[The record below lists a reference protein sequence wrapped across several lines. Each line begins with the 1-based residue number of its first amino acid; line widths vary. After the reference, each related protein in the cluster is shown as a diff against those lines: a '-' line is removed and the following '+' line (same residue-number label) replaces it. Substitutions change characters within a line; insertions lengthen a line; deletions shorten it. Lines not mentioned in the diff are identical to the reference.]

1 MRIKHPLAAAIILSS
16 IGAPTLA
23 NANEIEEITVTAT
36 KRQGV
41 EVQDLAAS
49 ISVYGAEE
57 LKNGGVQSMTDLTNI
72 EPSLTALSTQSTS
85 STRIGIRGLST
96 PANNVGFE
104 AAVGVSIDGVPRART
119 GIALSELPELA
130 SVEVLRGPQGT
141 LFGRNTTAGVINI
154 NTAKPNPEG
163 GGFVEVSMGN
173 YNARSVQAAI
183 NLPIN
188 DQWTG
193 RIDAKDRERDGFLD
207 NVLSDTDVNSIDRS
221 MVRGQLTFE
230 GEDSSLRLIADWG
243 EDQSICCGAMFTIVN
258 TPAARGMYNQLA
270 GGTAYGS
277 TDLDDLE
284 IGSNITPTNDID
296 EWGVSAEYNLDIGGN
311 NFTSI
316 SSYRDWE
323 SLATP
328 DGDMSGADFVG
339 LTQYSANTV
348 FTQELRLQ
356 GESGA
361 VNWLAGAFYMHDKVE
376 WVRNASVGK
385 AWNARVDL
393 SMLAAAPKIVASLQ
407 QALLNPNRD
416 TDKDGQINGLI
427 NGLSNGVQA
436 YGTLTGPNAN
446 TPSILALINGPT
458 AATTFLDDPATNV
471 NNDMDLT
478 TKALAV
484 FAHAEISL
492 REDLTATLGVRYS
505 DEQKDLSYVMSSDAV
520 GARDGCPIAKSLA
533 VSGSPLAAFAPLIC
547 TPTGN
552 TNFNNDVAFP
562 NGEQGTLKDD
572 AISGTAKLAWA
583 ANEDALLYASY
594 SRGFKSGGFNL
605 DRAGLTYANP
615 TPSALMFDAEE
626 VDAVEMGWNSQ
637 WADGAVTFNGAVY
650 SQDVSG
656 LQQLNFTGSNFEV
669 AQGDYKVEGME
680 LSLSARPSEA
690 LMLTASYARVDAE
703 NELTGKP
710 PEGQPED
717 TLTASATLF
726 LPIPNSLVGTFNI
739 NGRYSD
745 GTFQVADAGIL
756 GDYYGESYTV
766 VNARMSVTNQEGSW
780 SASIFAQNLTDE
792 IGTIDA
798 FAQVLQSGATGN
810 IQSFT
815 NMPRMYGA
823 EVRFNF

>member
-1 MRIKHPLAAAIILSS
+1 MRIKHPLATAIMISS
-16 IGAPTLA
+16 IGAPALA
-23 NANEIEEITVTAT
+23 SANEIEEITVTAT

-130 SVEVLRGPQGT
+130 SVEVLRGPQGS

-163 GGFVEVSMGN
+163 GGFVEFSVGN
-173 YNARSVQAAI
+173 YNARSVQAAV

-188 DQWTG
+188 EQWTG
-193 RIDAKDRERDGFLD
+193 RIDAKDRQRDGYLD
-207 NVLSDTDVNSIDRS
+207 NVKSETDVNSADRR
-221 MVRGQLTFE
+221 MVRGQLTYE

-243 EDQSICCGAMFTIVN
+243 EDQSICCGAMLNVVN
-258 TPAARGMYNQLA
+258 TPAAVGLYNALA
-270 GGTAYGS
+270 GGVAYGS
-277 TDLDDLE
+277 SNLDDLE

-296 EWGVSAEYNLDIGGN
+296 EWGVSAEYNLDINGN

-323 SLATP
+323 SLAAP
-328 DGDMSGADFVG
+328 DGDMSGVDLVG

-361 VNWLAGAFYMHDKVE
+361 VNWLVGAFYMHDEVD
-376 WVRNASVGK
+376 WIRNASFGS
-385 AWNARVDL
+385 AWNARTDRT
-393 SMLAAAPKIVASLQ
+393 
-407 QALLNPNRD
+407 LN
-416 TDKDGQINGLI
+416 GAV
-427 NGLSNGVQA
+427 GVQA
-436 YGTLTGPNAN
+436 YGTLTDG
-446 TPSILALINGPT
+446 TPSILSMVQQNPALAQVYLT
-458 AATTFLDDPATNV
+458 DPATNV
-471 NNDMDLT
+471 NNDMDVT
-478 TKALAV
+478 TEAMAL
-484 FAHAEISL
+484 FAHTEIAL

-505 DEQKDLSYVMSSDAV
+505 DEQKDLSYVMSSDEV
-520 GARDGCPIAKSLA
+520 GARDGCPIAKQLQL
-533 VSGSPLAAFAPLIC
+533 SGSQLAAVAPLLC
-547 TPTGN
+547 SPTGN

-562 NGEQGTLKDD
+562 NGEKGTVKDD

-583 ANEDALLYASY
+583 VSEDALLYGSY

-605 DRAGLTYANP
+605 DRAGLSYADP
-615 TPSALMFDAEE
+615 TPTALMFDAEE
-626 VDAVEMGWNSQ
+626 VDAYELGWNSQ

-650 SQDVSG
+650 SQYVSG

-669 AQGDYKVEGME
+669 AQGDYEVQGME
-680 LSLSARPSEA
+680 LSLSASPTEA
-690 LMLTASYARVDAE
+690 LMLSASYAHVDAE
-703 NELTGKP
+703 NKLTGKP

-726 LPIPNSLVGTFNI
+726 MPVSDSLVGTFNL
-739 NGRYSD
+739 NGRYSS
-745 GTFQVADAGIL
+745 GTFQVANAGAL

-780 SASIFAQNLTDE
+780 SASVFAQNLTDE

-798 FAQVLQSGATGN
+798 FPQVLQQASSGN

-815 NMPRMYGA
+815 NMPRTFGA

>member
-23 NANEIEEITVTAT
+23 NADEIEEITVTAT

-41 EVQDLAAS
+41 EVQDVAAS

-57 LKNGGVQSMTDLTNI
+57 LKNGRVQSMTDLTNI
-72 EPSLTALSTQSTS
+72 DPSLNSISTQSTS
-85 STRIGIRGLST
+85 STRIGMRGLTT

-119 GIALSELPELA
+119 GIALSEMPELA
-130 SVEVLRGPQGT
+130 SMEVLRGPQGT
-141 LFGRNTTAGVINI
+141 LFGRNTSGGVINI
-154 NTAKPNPEG
+154 NTAKPNAEG

-207 NVLSDTDVNSIDRS
+207 NILSDTDVNSVDRS

-243 EDQSICCGAMFTIVN
+243 EDQSICCGAILEVVGS
-258 TPAARGMYNQLA
+258 PQVRGLYNSVASLGDA
-270 GGTAYGS
+270 FGS
-277 TDLDDLE
+277 QDLNDLE

-328 DGDMSGADFVG
+328 DGDMSGVG
-339 LTQYSANTV
+339 LVALTQYSADTV

-356 GESGA
+356 GESGK
-361 VNWLAGAFYMHDKVE
+361 VNWLVGAFYMHDEVE
-376 WVRNASVGK
+376 WVRNASMDSD
-385 AWNARVDL
+385 WERFVDTQL
-393 SMLAAAPKIVASLQ
+393 SAKGI
-407 QALLNPNRD
+407 QAFGTFP
-416 TDKDGQINGLI
+416 TTPGQAGFVPSV
-427 NGLSNGVQA
+427 LSAV
-436 YGTLTGPNAN
+436 
-446 TPSILALINGPT
+446 NGPT
-458 AATTFLDDPATNV
+458 AAATYLASPTTNV
-471 NNDMDLT
+471 NNDMELT
-478 TKALAV
+478 TDAFAV
-484 FAHAEISL
+484 FAHTEISL
-492 REDLTATLGVRYS
+492 REDLTATIGIRYS
-505 DEQKDLSYVMSSDAV
+505 EEDKELSYVMSSDEV
-520 GARDGCPIAKSLA
+520 QDPDGCATAAALKA
-533 VSGSPLAAFAPLIC
+533 AQSPLAALGALLC

-552 TNFNNDVAFP
+552 TLL
-562 NGEQGTLKDD
+562 NGSDDGKISDD

-583 ANEDALLYASY
+583 ANEDTLLYASY

-605 DRAGLTYANP
+605 DRTGLNAANP
-615 TPSALMFDAEE
+615 SAMDLAFDAEE
-626 VDAVEMGWNSQ
+626 VDAVELGWNSQ

-656 LQQLNFTGSNFEV
+656 LQQLNFTGSNFV
-669 AQGDYKVEGME
+669 VDQNDFKVEGME
-680 LSLSARPSEA
+680 LSLSAQPTEA
-690 LMLTASYARVDAE
+690 LLLTANYARVDAE
-703 NELTGKP
+703 NQSTGKP
-710 PEGQPED
+710 PQGQPEN
-717 TLTASATLF
+717 TMTVSATLF
-726 LPIPNSLVGTFNI
+726 LPVADSLVGTFHL
-739 NGRYSD
+739 NGRY
-745 GTFQVADAGIL
+745 ADESYQQAAGIDKAT
-756 GDYYGESYTV
+756 GAVVVPDYYGESYTT
-766 VNARMSVTNQEGSW
+766 VNARLSLSNQEGSW
-780 SASIFAQNLTDE
+780 SASIFAQNLTDKIAALE
-792 IGTIDA
+792 GFT
-798 FAQVLQSGATGN
+798 QVLAPATSGN
-810 IQSFT
+810 IMTFPGL
-815 NMPRMYGA
+815 PRMYGA